1 LVGSG
6 PERRKTLSASDKDFE
21 ILVNTRKTPV
31 EGPQISFEAVVKI
44 AYPTPPGP
52 NPEYTVTYRH
62 GPEQNPQG
70 QLYQGQSVFVK
81 NGMAFSVNATDKS

>member
-1 LVGSG
+1 
-6 PERRKTLSASDKDFE
+6 LSAIDRDFE
-21 ILVNTRKTPV
+21 VLVNTRRSPV
-31 EGPQISFEAVVKI
+31 EGPQISFEAVVTI

-52 NPEYTVTYRH
+52 SPEYTVTYRH

-70 QLYQGQSVFVK
+70 QLYQAQSAFVK